1 MGFSDLLD
9 EIGGF
14 GRFQFLHVALL
25 SVPSLLMASQNLLQ
39 NFTAGIPEHRCSL
52 PNRTSP
58 AAGPNLSLSPEPPLR
73 AFLPLEGAKLSRC
86 RRYTE
91 AQWHLWAANASRPFG
106 DANGT
111 EAATEPCPDGWTY
124 DRTEFTATI
133 VSEWDLVCT
142 LRPLKQMSQTIY
154 MGGVLTGA
162 IVFGGLSDKFGRR
175 ALLIWSYFQ
184 LATLGTCTALSPSY
198 IVFCTLR
205 FLTGMAVS
213 GVILNAVSLKMEWIP
228 TKSRT
233 LAGSIS
239 SFFFTFG
246 QMLLAGIAYSLRDW
260 RRLQVAV
267 SAPFFLCFLFSWWLS
282 ESARWLVLRGQ
293 AEQALGALRK
303 VARINGK
310 PEQARK
316 MTQET
321 LESHMHKE
329 IQSSKAIYTVWDL
342 LRTPSLR
349 RISVCLTAVWFS
361 TSFAYY
367 GLAMDL
373 QKFGVSIYLI
383 QVIFGAIDF
392 PAKLITTLSMGYLGR
407 RVTQA
412 ACLLLSAA
420 TIFANIFV
428 PTDMQAVRTTLAV
441 LGKGLTSSSFTCVY
455 LYTGELYPTV
465 IRQTGLGFGSTMA
478 RVGSMAAPAVLML
491 DEYLPALPGLVYG
504 GAALLAGVFAF
515 FLPETLD
522 APLPDTIEDVEQKG
536 GRGSAALE
544 VEPEL
549 QKNMLAMRQVKPVDE
564 ARMGSGVK
572 EVL

>member
-39 NFTAGIPEHRCSL
+39 NFTAGTPEHRCRL

-58 AAGPNLSLSPEPPLR
+58 AAGPNLSLSPDPAGEAPLR

-91 AQWHLWAANASRPFG
+91 AQWHLWAANASRPFS

-260 RRLQVAV
+260 RKLQVAV
-267 SAPFFLCFLFSWWLS
+267 SAPFFLCFLYS
-282 ESARWLVLRGQ
+282 
-293 AEQALGALRK
+293 
-303 VARINGK
+303 
-310 PEQARK
+310 
-316 MTQET
+316 
-321 LESHMHKE
+321 
-329 IQSSKAIYTVWDL
+329 
-342 LRTPSLR
+342 
-349 RISVCLTAVWFS
+349 WFS

-392 PAKLITTLSMGYLGR
+392 PAKLITTLSMGFVGR

-544 VEPEL
+544 VEVEPE
-549 QKNMLAMRQVKPVDE
+549 KNMLAMQQVKPVDE